1 MIEIQQQT
9 RRAREAG
16 QEADRWRK
24 QVEEAEEEVRRSR
37 LEIASLKTELEQLR
51 QELRRNIEES
61 KSSDEEVRDM
71 RDQIQGY
78 VTEIKRFEQLLELK
92 ERERRMLLTQYE
104 ELTKEVCIFRD
115 FLKVSFIQEF
125 YRS

>member
-1 MIEIQQQT
+1 M
-9 RRAREAG
+9 
-16 QEADRWRK
+16 
-24 QVEEAEEEVRRSR
+24 EEAEEEARRSR
-37 LEIASLKTELEQLR
+37 LEMASLKTELEQLR

-61 KSSDEEVRDM
+61 KSSDEEVRDL

-104 ELTKEVCIFRD
+104 ELTREVCTSLLVTF
-115 FLKVSFIQEF
+115 
-125 YRS
+125 